1 MLKQTSPQTESIEH
15 EDGTQEQEVIV
26 HGYKDDT
33 DFKTI
38 EANLKNI
45 IKDLELE
52 SRVEKVF
59 TFADPSS
66 IGVIRFKTVPAK
78 FGFYKKLK
86 RYETKSPSGAKLRF
100 ENNKSLE
107 ERARDNHL
115 GYTKHLLIESNSGLN
130 VEIKWRNMNV
140 EVGGKPVA
148 WFDANSNSCVDGV
161 GKDVKEEVLDM
172 VKSFVT
178 KRRQ

>member
-1 MLKQTSPQTESIEH
+1 MKKTRSQIESTASEDQTR
-15 EDGTQEQEVIV
+15 EQEVIV
-26 HGYKDDT
+26 HGFKDDT

-38 EANLKNI
+38 EASLNKV

-86 RYETKSPSGAKLRF
+86 HYEAKSPSGTNLRF
-100 ENNKSLE
+100 ESNKSLD
-107 ERARDNHL
+107 ERATDKHL
-115 GYTKHLLIESNSGLN
+115 GYTKHLLIENNPRLN
-130 VEIKWRNMNV
+130 VEIKWRNMTV
-140 EVGGKPVA
+140 EIDKKPVA
-148 WFDANSNSCVDGV
+148 WFDADSNFCVDGA
-161 GKDVKEEVLDM
+161 GTEWKAEVLAM
-172 VKSFVT
+172 VKAFVE